1 MLSPLVQAKMAYKIV
16 LVIMENI
23 RKEGDNRERVA
34 GKKPELPFLG
44 AALPAGLA
52 RRKRRD

>member
-23 RKEGDNRERVA
+23 QKEGDNRERVA